1 MSFLPASRTKR
12 NLFKIAS
19 LGLAGLL
26 AGLLSG
32 CNDSPDTS
40 VSASYTHVASDS
52 YNPNA
57 SAEAQPRPFPRASK
71 RRRSPPSG
79 IRPRPA
85 ASSTGRCAPHPR
97 SWFRTV
103 AIVLNHGTI
112 DAW

>member
-57 SAEAQPRPFPRASK
+57 SAEAQPLPLPKSIEATQLPALRH
-71 RRRSPPSG
+71 PPSTRSLQYG
-79 IRPRPA
+79 SVRTTSQVMVPN
-85 ASSTGRCAPHPR
+85 GRNR
-97 SWFRTV
+97 S
-103 AIVLNHGTI
+103 
-112 DAW
+112 